1 MANNTILLIDY
12 EPRSIERFRDP
23 LVAAGFSVEIAT
35 DGISGIEAFHR
46 LSPDMVLVEA
56 MIPKKHGFEVCQEL
70 KRTPHGRRTPVIITT
85 GVYKGRK
92 YRTQA
97 LHVYGCDE
105 YIEKPIA
112 PEQLLEIVGRFLT
125 LGGSASS
132 ASDAKSAPPKSQ
144 VEDRPIVVERVDA
157 IAKTGPSAA
166 MDDGEEE
173 ITARLD
179 ALLSV
184 GGGAIP
190 VFAAAKEVPAV
201 AVIEQDFFAQ
211 MKAEL
216 DAELDEIS
224 TQLPFETA
232 PELEPIVEA
241 LASDQVVS
249 PSVLE
254 ALPLP
259 VTEPGPVVD
268 VRPKRARKGKQAEKQ
283 STMRPAQAAEVAPAI
298 PATPP
303 ARAREMTVPLG
314 TIVDSELES
323 SVPRR
328 RMPVRAW
335 AAVAVVAVVG
345 IYFMF
350 PHGNSIPSTSKTPMA
365 PPTRTVA
372 IAPPV
377 EARPPVVSAPSEALP
392 RIAEPSRA
400 VPGKPNPVLVTAK
413 IPTPKK
419 RSDPVRATSVAPV
432 VITETTNT
440 EPARPEPVAAPSAP
454 ETTVAGVE
462 AVPDSAAAPAVTT
475 IAPGTLIPIDV
486 ADTMPVSLKRKAPVY
501 SAEAKQLRLSGTVT
515 MNVLVNDRGT
525 VDQVVLVSGIPGA
538 DVNDAAMAA
547 AKAWTYRPATKNG
560 VPVKVWRSEQ
570 VAVKP

>member
-112 PEQLLEIVGRFLT
+112 PAQFLEIVGRFLT

-132 ASDAKSAPPKSQ
+132 ASVAESVPPKSQ
-144 VEDRPIVVERVDA
+144 AVDRPVVINRVDA
-157 IAKTGPSAA
+157 IANAGPSAA
-166 MDDGEEE
+166 TDDGEEE

-179 ALLSV
+179 ALLS
-184 GGGAIP
+184 GRGGASP
-190 VFAAAKEVPAV
+190 VFVAEEIPAV
-201 AVIEQDFFAQ
+201 AVVEQDFFSQ

-216 DAELDEIS
+216 DAELDAIS
-224 TQLPFETA
+224 THLPFETA
-232 PELEPIVEA
+232 PELEPIIEA
-241 LASDQVVS
+241 LGSDQIVS

-254 ALPLP
+254 ALPFP
-259 VTEPGPVVD
+259 VAEPAPVVD
-268 VRPKRARKGKQAEKQ
+268 FQPQRARKGKKTEKHRA
-283 STMRPAQAAEVAPAI
+283 MAPAQAAEVAPAAPAI
-298 PATPP
+298 PPV
-303 ARAREMTVPLG
+303 RAPEMTAPRG
-314 TIVDSELES
+314 TIVDSELEAS
-323 SVPRR
+323 APRR
-328 RMPVRAW
+328 RIPVWAW

-345 IYFMF
+345 IYFML
-350 PHGNSIPSTSKTPMA
+350 PHGNPTPSTSTTPTA

-372 IAPPV
+372 SAPLV
-377 EARPPVVSAPSEALP
+377 EAPPPVVSAPSEALP

-400 VPGKPNPVLVTAK
+400 VLGNPNPVLVTAK

-440 EPARPEPVAAPSAP
+440 ESARPEPVAVPSAP

-462 AVPDSAAAPAVTT
+462 EVPDSAAAPAVTT

-486 ADTMPVSLKRKAPVY
+486 ADTMPVPLKRKAPAY

-515 MNVLVNDRGT
+515 MNVLVSDRGT

-538 DVNDAAMAA
+538 NVNEAAMAA
-547 AKAWTYRPATKNG
+547 AKTWTYRPATKNG